1 MAINP
6 ADVPVSSGSDLLPQ
20 PFRLLGI
27 DPGATAA
34 EIEAALTR
42 AQAMRVVPEKR
53 LTDAHADILDPA
65 RRLPNELSYP
75 IGNTPDRVEL
85 FFADLP
91 ASTSD
96 QDILQMS
103 APLAPL
109 SRANFIARHAGRRG
123 ASVELLVGLIDAH
136 DAIDVME
143 IYEVL
148 QALRHRACWPPP
160 SLASVRDGVND
171 LLTTHCVT
179 IIEAYDPIE
188 SAAEPLLQSTR
199 QLLATREPSLI
210 QAHSFLL
217 AAYRHAVAALRAKAD
232 QQVGDACEA
241 IKQQA
246 DDTSSIEKLADAL
259 LSWRSLCEP
268 LLLLDAHE
276 GFSDPAMNVTP
287 DRIFGLLGD
296 LSKQHRY
303 LEALQVLHRAVDA
316 FSSIPD
322 AAARLAEVG
331 EILRE
336 MLHINANN
344 TDSAADLPAPAPAAA
359 TRRGFGHAKKAALA
373 AVALLTMIG
382 CLVAYRSF
390 DNGAA
395 VSVVAAPEPVQSKAE
410 PELLPPTGRGQRLAR
425 EYVRYCRFQEE
436 RLRVIKQQVRGSE
449 DIRAYNALAN
459 DYNSRCSD
467 FFYQD
472 EDHRIVKEEVIA
484 NQKLLEADAER
495 ILSTWPWRTNAG
507 RDINQMSLPGF
518 VGINGAGFPI

>member
-1 MAINP
+1 MAIHP
-6 ADVPVSSGSDLLPQ
+6 ADAPVSSGSNPLPQ

-27 DPGATAA
+27 DPGATGA
-34 EIEAALTR
+34 EVEAALTR
-42 AQAMRVVPEKR
+42 AREMHVIPEKS
-53 LTDAHADILDPA
+53 LVDAHADIKDPA

-91 ASTSD
+91 ANASD

-109 SRANFIARHAGRRG
+109 SRANFIARHAARG
-123 ASVELLVGLIDAH
+123 DASAQLLVDLIDAH

-148 QALRHRACWPPP
+148 QALRHRAGWPPP
-160 SLASVRDGVND
+160 SLASVRDGLND
-171 LLTTHCVT
+171 LLTAHCVT
-179 IIEAYDPIE
+179 VIEAYDPIE
-188 SAAEPLLQSTR
+188 GAAEPLLQSTR

-217 AAYRHAVAALRAKAD
+217 AGYRHAIAAPRAKAD
-232 QQVGDACEA
+232 RQVDQACEA

-246 DDTSSIEKLADAL
+246 DDTSSTEKLADAL

-268 LLLLDAHE
+268 LLLLDAYE

-296 LSKQHRY
+296 LGKQHRY
-303 LEALQVLHRAVDA
+303 LEAQQVLHRALDA

-322 AAARLAEVG
+322 AAARLADVE

-336 MLHINANN
+336 MLRLDANK

-359 TRRGFGHAKKAALA
+359 ARRGFSYTKKAALA
-373 AVALLTMIG
+373 AAALLAVIG
-382 CLVAYRSF
+382 CLVVYLSL
-390 DNGAA
+390 DKGAA
-395 VSVVAAPEPVQSKAE
+395 VSVVSAPEPVQPKTE

-449 DIRAYNALAN
+449 DIRAFNTLAN

-472 EDHRIVKEEVIA
+472 EDLRVVREEVIA
-484 NQKLLEADAER
+484 NQKILEADAER

-507 RDINQMSLPGF
+507 RAA
-518 VGINGAGFPI
+518 GASVK